1 MTEPKSEHFED
12 ILGPRP
18 TRLQEVENFFYLASQ
33 NGWAGGMEGTVIS
46 ERDDANGTPEWKEVN
61 LQFSFPHLGYL
72 YVDRWGTDPD
82 SGRLSG
88 HTIITYKSMPVW
100 VMWTGGNT
108 YNEDVYDFLQ
118 EVLLTTYQKQQFFG
132 GRGPKEFRK
141 GNLVYTNVFEGDFAR
156 FHGHESI
163 HYVKDDE
170 SLVFAGSHDY
180 WGSSLVFLPKRS

>member
-18 TRLQEVENFFYLASQ
+18 TRLEEVESFFYLAAQ

-82 SGRLSG
+82 SGLPSG
-88 HTIITYKSMPVW
+88 HTLISHKGMPVW
-100 VMWTGGNT
+100 VMWTGGNI

-118 EVLLTTYQKQQFFG
+118 ENLRIAYRRQQFFG
-132 GRGPKEFRK
+132 CRGQSVYRR
-141 GNLVYTNVFEGDFAR
+141 GNLLYTNQFEGDFAR
-156 FHGHESI
+156 FHGHECI
-163 HYVKDDE
+163 HYVNDDG
-170 SLVFAGSHDY
+170 SKTFAGSHDY
-180 WGSSLVFLPKRS
+180 WGGSLVFLPK